1 MRPGLRIS
9 ACCVALAFS
18 GLSISAQTAAP
29 PNPYVLVSPPPTLA
43 RHAMVVSIHHDASD
57 AGVEVLKSGG
67 NAVDAAVAVGFALA
81 VVFPQ
86 AGNLG
91 GGGFMLVRMKTGE
104 AHFLDYRE
112 RAPAASSAGMYLDA
126 QGNVVAGLSITGY
139 KAIGVPGTVAGL
151 IYAEKTYGRLTL
163 ARVMAP
169 AIRLASQGYILSEE
183 EARNLAAAKNLAMF
197 PDSRRIF
204 QRDGNFLKP
213 GDRFT
218 QPELARTLQR
228 IAADPASFYKG
239 PMAAELAASIQKGG
253 GLITTADLAAYQV
266 KDRAPLTGSYRGY
279 QIVTAPP
286 PSAGGIVLLEIAQH
300 PLRLRPR
307 QDGRPLAAAGSPHH
321 RGLPPRLQGPR
332 RLPRRSRLCHHA
344 RAAVDL
350 ARLCRRW
357 RKTIH
362 PIAPSP
368 SATLTR
374 PAGFLPPPPASHAA
388 TAHESTETTHFSVV
402 DAEGNAVSSTY
413 TLNGLFG
420 SGVTAGQL
428 GFLLNNEMDD
438 FTSTPGV
445 PNMYGLI
452 QGPANAIAPGKR
464 PLSNMT
470 PTIVLKDG
478 KPLLVLGSPGG
489 STIITTVA
497 NDIVSILDNGLNVQQ
512 AADAPRFH
520 HQYLPDVLQVEKAF
534 PLPVLDALK
543 ASGYAVSRINE
554 ADEKNPGVWGDS
566 EMIYLD
572 PEHRHADGRRG
583 PAPHIRQSRRIL
595 IRPDSR
601 STRRCLYLNSQ
612 CNPESP
618 LTSSSS
624 TACTPA
630 CWTPSP
636 PPARTQSRSSPR
648 ATTSTTP
655 TRPPFAS
662 SPRGSAPTMCAPCCI
677 SPSISPR
684 VGATSAAQTQPSG
697 RATSR
702 PIST

>member
-1 MRPGLRIS
+1 
-9 ACCVALAFS
+9 
-18 GLSISAQTAAP
+18 
-29 PNPYVLVSPPPTLA
+29 
-43 RHAMVVSIHHDASD
+43 MVVSIHHDASD
-57 AGVEVLKSGG
+57 AGVEVLKAGG

-112 RAPAASSAGMYLDA
+112 RAPAAASAGMYLDA
-126 QGNVVAGLSITGY
+126 RGNVVAGLSTTGY

-169 AIRLASQGYILSEE
+169 AIRLASEGYILSEE
-183 EARNLAAAKNLAMF
+183 EARNLAAAKNLAQF
-197 PDSRRIF
+197 PESRRIF

-218 QPELARTLQR
+218 QPQLARTLKR
-228 IAADPASFYKG
+228 IAAVPASFYKG

-253 GLITTADLAAYQV
+253 GLLTTADLAAYEV
-266 KDRAPLTGSYRGY
+266 KDRAPLTGSYRGC

-286 PSAGGIVLLEIAQH
+286 PSAGGIVLLEILNILSGYDLAKMGDRSPQQSGVPNDRSWSLGWEQVH
-300 PLRLRPR
+300 LITEAFRRAYKDRADYLGDPDFVSMPLTQMASPAY
-307 QDGRPLAAAGSPHH
+307 AAA
-321 RGLPPRLQGPR
+321 
-332 RLPRRSRLCHHA
+332 
-344 RAAVDL
+344 
-350 ARLCRRW
+350 W
-357 RKTIH
+357 RKSID
-362 PIAPSP
+362 PLKPSP

-374 PAGFLPPPPASHAA
+374 PAGFLPPPPATRT

-402 DAEGNAVSSTY
+402 DAEGNAVSSTT

-420 SGVTAGQL
+420 SGVTAGPL
-428 GFLLNNEMDD
+428 GFLLNDEMDD
-438 FTSTPGV
+438 FTSAPGA

-470 PTIVLKDG
+470 PTIVLKNG

-543 ASGYAVSRINE
+543 ATGYAVSRINE

-566 EMIYLD
+566 EMIYID
-572 PEHRHADGRRG
+572 PNTGTLMGGDDQRHQFGK
-583 PAPHIRQSRRIL
+583 
-595 IRPDSR
+595 
-601 STRRCLYLNSQ
+601 
-612 CNPESP
+612 
-618 LTSSSS
+618 
-624 TACTPA
+624 
-630 CWTPSP
+630 
-636 PPARTQSRSSPR
+636 
-648 ATTSTTP
+648 
-655 TRPPFAS
+655 
-662 SPRGSAPTMCAPCCI
+662 
-677 SPSISPR
+677 
-684 VGATSAAQTQPSG
+684 AAG
-697 RATSR
+697 Y
-702 PIST
+702 

>member
-18 GLSISAQTAAP
+18 GVPIAAQTAAP
-29 PNPYVLVSPPPTLA
+29 PNPYALVRPSPTLA

-57 AGVEVLKSGG
+57 AGVEVLKAGG

-112 RAPAASSAGMYLDA
+112 RAPAAASAGMYLDA
-126 QGNVVAGLSITGY
+126 RGNVVAGLSTTGY

-169 AIRLASQGYILSEE
+169 AIRLASEGYILSEE
-183 EARNLAAAKNLAMF
+183 EARNLAAAKNLAQF
-197 PDSRRIF
+197 PESRRIF

-218 QPELARTLQR
+218 QPQLARTLKR
-228 IAADPASFYKG
+228 IAAVPASFYKG

-253 GLITTADLAAYQV
+253 GLLTTADLAAYEV
-266 KDRAPLTGSYRGY
+266 KDRAPLTGSYRGC

-286 PSAGGIVLLEIAQH
+286 PSAGGIVLLEILNILSGYDLAKMGDRSPQQSGVPNDRSWSLGWEQVH
-300 PLRLRPR
+300 LITEAFRRAYKDRADYLGDPDFVSMPLTQMASPAY
-307 QDGRPLAAAGSPHH
+307 AAA
-321 RGLPPRLQGPR
+321 
-332 RLPRRSRLCHHA
+332 
-344 RAAVDL
+344 
-350 ARLCRRW
+350 W
-357 RKTIH
+357 RKSID
-362 PIAPSP
+362 PLKPSP

-374 PAGFLPPPPASHAA
+374 PAGFLPPPPATRT

-402 DAEGNAVSSTY
+402 DAEGNAVSSTT

-420 SGVTAGQL
+420 SGVTAGPL
-428 GFLLNNEMDD
+428 GFLLNDEMDD
-438 FTSTPGV
+438 FTSAPGA

-543 ASGYAVSRINE
+543 ASGQAVSRINE

-572 PEHRHADGRRG
+572 PNSGTLMGGDDQRHHFGK
-583 PAPHIRQSRRIL
+583 
-595 IRPDSR
+595 
-601 STRRCLYLNSQ
+601 
-612 CNPESP
+612 
-618 LTSSSS
+618 
-624 TACTPA
+624 
-630 CWTPSP
+630 
-636 PPARTQSRSSPR
+636 
-648 ATTSTTP
+648 
-655 TRPPFAS
+655 
-662 SPRGSAPTMCAPCCI
+662 
-677 SPSISPR
+677 
-684 VGATSAAQTQPSG
+684 AAG
-697 RATSR
+697 Y
-702 PIST
+702 